1 MNTNATADPV
11 LHLVSMPA
19 SMLVWGLL
27 VLWIMSPL
35 GGQSAIRLMY
45 KTNITDTTHPELR
58 YFDNGPLGNMF
69 VYQGIMVYNDGSWP
83 RTMRDIYLASLM
95 QSIAIKT
102 GSVDQWGNVKVP
114 RLEAGNASE
123 ADPSGWMPVQSGSG
137 VESFTSLFGIPIV
150 GLTELKKKGDVNFT
164 VETTYIEL
172 SAATMYQRSTF
183 RDQLRGMTVECTDC
197 YETTSQDGFLI
208 RSQRFL
214 GLPLL
219 EREGVDPNMPN
230 YTQPRTLRFNSS
242 ISNETTVATFQVT
255 QRMVETFI
263 ECVNERCAAT
273 KVRPSNTDHRPKDY
287 TSFDYWGS
295 IVLKMITGANSEESM
310 REVNWGTTSSL
321 LFFNDS
327 RAFPMQSGLNGA
339 PRDVNISEIDPS
351 LLSTR
356 ASILLNTGLQAMMA
370 PTAFSGDLPTNLSI
384 YGPPHIP
391 AQGLLA
397 VTNESEYTSH
407 NRAAWNP
414 PEKIWQLVIDL
425 APFVG
430 ASSNATLTTYTEVYR
445 PEYAWAVILII
456 SSVIL
461 FAVGVAGVCVR
472 LKTMAPNMFDPVAG
486 LTYNNPYISLTGRE
500 YDPLD
505 ADERANLLGKK
516 RVQIGQV
523 DDYKGVKAVFG
534 EAGYVTPLRL
544 GIPYH

>member
-1 MNTNATADPV
+1 MNTNATADPI

-27 VLWIMSPL
+27 VLWVMSPL

-45 KTNITDTTHPELR
+45 KTNITDTSHFELR
-58 YFDNGPLGNMF
+58 YLDNGPLGNMF
-69 VYQGIMVYNDGSWP
+69 VYQGITVYNDGSWP

-102 GSVDQWGNVKVP
+102 GPVDQWGNIKIP

-123 ADPSGWMPVQSGSG
+123 ADSSGWMPVQRASG

-150 GLTELKKKGDVNFT
+150 GLAESKKKGDVNFT
-164 VETTYIEL
+164 VETTYVEL
-172 SAATMYQRSTF
+172 SAASMSQRSTF
-183 RDQLRGMTVECTDC
+183 HGQLLGMTVECTDC
-197 YETTSQDGFLI
+197 YENTSQDGFLI

-219 EREGVDPNMPN
+219 EKEGVDPNTPN

-242 ISNETTVATFQVT
+242 ISDETTVATVQAT
-255 QRMVETFI
+255 QRMVEAYI
-263 ECVNERCAAT
+263 ECVNESCAAT
-273 KVRPSNTDHRPKDY
+273 KVRPSTTDHRSKNY
-287 TSFDYWGS
+287 TSFDYWGA
-295 IVLKMITGANSEESM
+295 ILLEMITGANSEELA
-310 REVNWGTTSSL
+310 REVNWGSTSSL

-351 LLSTR
+351 LLSIR
-356 ASILLNTGLQAMMA
+356 ASILLNTGFQAMMA

-407 NRAAWNP
+407 NRTAWNP
-414 PEKIWQLVIDL
+414 PARLWHLVNDL

-430 ASSNATLTTYTEVYR
+430 ASSDATLTTYTEVYR
-445 PEYAWAVILII
+445 PEYAWAIILII
-456 SSVIL
+456 STVIL
-461 FAVGVAGVCVR
+461 FAVGVAGICAR

-505 ADERANLLGKK
+505 ADERANLLGEK
-516 RVQIGQV
+516 RVQIGEV
-523 DDYKGVKAVFG
+523 DDYRGVRAVFG